1 MEIERKWL
9 IKGFPNK
16 SFAIDHSATIDQAYL
31 SIDPEVRIRRSV
43 IGEGTSVTSSYF
55 LTIKSNGTLSRS
67 EVEIEISEDQYE
79 ELRRFMLFEPIGKK
93 YRVYDF
99 AGYRIEMSIVDNTW
113 YYAEVEFESEKDA
126 EDFEFP
132 FPNLVV
138 KEVTDDHNFKMKNY
152 WKYSRIDGKKATNFI
167 NSIYPDY
174 LQNVIN
180 NTPEVVEFDLFNGDI
195 LDKNKGI
202 LFNETQDHDSVN
214 SDINTMK
221 YPYLV

>member
-16 SFAIDHSATIDQAYL
+16 NFVIDHSAAIDQAYL
-31 SIDPEVRIRRSV
+31 SIDPEVRIRRSIV
-43 IGEGTSVTSSYF
+43 GEGSSIATNCS

-67 EVEIEISEDQYE
+67 EVEIEISDDQYE

-93 YRVYDF
+93 YRVYNF
-99 AGYRIEMSIVDNTW
+99 AGYHIEMSIVDNTW

-126 EDFEFP
+126 EEFEFP

-138 KEVTDDHNFKMKNY
+138 KEVTDDPNFKMKNY
-152 WKYSRIDGKKATNFI
+152 WKYSRIDEKKASNFI

-180 NTPEVVEFDLFNGDI
+180 NTPEVVEFDLFNDDNLG
-195 LDKNKGI
+195 KNMGI
-202 LFNETQDHDSVN
+202 LFNGTQDHDSVN
-214 SDINTMK
+214 SDINNMK